1 VRGDT
6 APVSHPST
14 ARRPMKPLAPDVYH
28 LSLFPFDSINA
39 YVIGDVLIDAGV
51 RWSTRRLRRTLSGHS
66 ICAHALTHAH
76 ADHQGASHAICEA
89 LDVPLWCGVADV
101 PAMESGRIVE
111 QYTDPTHW
119 ISRFQRRFWAGPARP
134 VDRALQEGDTVAGF
148 EVLEV
153 PGHSPGHLAFH
164 RASDGVLI
172 LGDVLLNMDLLTTRT
187 GLQEPPALFTPDPE
201 QNRHSAKRLGR
212 LRPNLVCFGHGPP
225 LRDPDRFASFCE
237 ALPVGR
243 PAEPMA

>member
-1 VRGDT
+1 MQR
-6 APVSHPST
+6 SL
-14 ARRPMKPLAPDVYH
+14 RRSSYLYVPHLVKQLAPDVYH
-28 LSLFPFDSINA
+28 LSLFPFDSVNA

-51 RWSTRRLRRTLSGHS
+51 RWSARRLRRTLSGRS
-66 ICAHALTHAH
+66 IRAHALTHAH

-89 LDVPLWCGVADV
+89 LDVPLWCGAADV

-119 ISRFQRRFWAGPARP
+119 IARFQRRFWAGPARS
-134 VDRALQEGDTVAGF
+134 VDRVLREGDTVAGF

-187 GLQEPPALFTPDPE
+187 GLQEPPALFTPNPG
-201 QNRHSAKRLGR
+201 QNRRSAKRLGP

-237 ALPVGR
+237 NLPASAM
-243 PAEPMA
+243 PAA